1 MKTSIIFKKIF
12 SSVFFKS
19 GLVDNKIRQLGAK
32 DLTLIL
38 MYHRVVPAGQL
49 VQAGMY
55 VSPATFVSHLIFL
68 AKYFNVVPLNSLT
81 VKNGL
86 AGIAESGK
94 PPCVLTFDD
103 GWQDF
108 YEYAYPLL
116 VKYQQPATVFLP
128 TEFIGTG
135 KQFWTD
141 CFADLLS
148 RRQATIPG
156 KLSAPDI
163 LTAVAYLDGLPG
175 SFENQLEAGIEYLK
189 KYPLNKI
196 EKVLAG
202 LSETWQVD
210 LAGAGRNFLNWAEIA
225 EMKDSGLVSFGSHTV
240 NHQILTTLDNT
251 AIKNELID
259 SRKELLQRKV
269 VDSSCVSFCYPNGN
283 HTKEIAAMV
292 RSAGYHLAVTTKKG
306 WNHAD
311 ADKFTLKRIGIHED
325 MTSTPALFACR
336 IAGLI

>member
-1 MKTSIIFKKIF
+1 MKTSILFKNIF

-19 GLVDNKIRQLGAK
+19 GLVDRKIRQLGAR

-38 MYHRVVPAGQL
+38 MYHRVVPADQL
-49 VQAGMY
+49 IQAGMY
-55 VSPATFVSHLIFL
+55 VSPATFASHLIFL
-68 AKYFNVVPLNSLT
+68 AKYFNVVPLNSLQ
-81 VKNGL
+81 KGL
-86 AGIAESGK
+86 AGTAKNAK
-94 PPCVLTFDD
+94 PSCVLTFDD
-103 GWQDF
+103 GWKDF
-108 YEYAYPLL
+108 YAYAFPLL
-116 VKYQQPATVFLP
+116 QKYQQPATVFLP
-128 TEFIGTG
+128 TGFIGTG

-148 RRQATIPG
+148 RRQATMQG
-156 KLSAPDI
+156 KLSDSDI
-163 LTAVAYLDGLPG
+163 LTVVAYLDGLQS

-202 LSETWQVD
+202 LSEIWQVD
-210 LAGAGRNFLNWAEIA
+210 LAGPGRNFLNWAEII

-251 AIKNELID
+251 ALKNELVG
-259 SRKELLQRKV
+259 SRKELLQRNV
-269 VDSSCVSFCYPNGN
+269 VDRSCISFCYPNGN

-292 RSAGYHLAVTTKKG
+292 RSSGYHLAVTTRKG

-325 MTSTPALFACR
+325 MTSIPALFACR

>member
-1 MKTSIIFKKIF
+1 MKTSILFKKIF
-12 SSVFFKS
+12 SSVLFKS
-19 GLVDNKIRQLGAK
+19 GSVDNKISQLCAQ

-38 MYHRVVPAGQL
+38 MYHRVVPADQL

-55 VSPATFVSHLIFL
+55 VSPATFESHLIFL

-81 VKNGL
+81 VKKNR
-86 AGIAESGK
+86 AGIRGK
-94 PPCVLTFDD
+94 PSCVLTFDD

-116 VKYQQPATVFLP
+116 VKYQLPATVFLP

-141 CFADLLS
+141 CFAGLLS
-148 RRQATIPG
+148 HRQATIPE
-156 KLSAPDI
+156 KLSCPDI
-163 LTAVAYLDGLPG
+163 LPVVAYLDGLQG
-175 SFENQLEAGIEYLK
+175 SFAKRLEAGIEYLK
-189 KYPLNKI
+189 KYPLSKI

-202 LSETWQVD
+202 LSEIWQVD
-210 LAGAGRNFLNWAEIA
+210 LAGSGRNFLNWAEIA
-225 EMKDSGLVSFGSHTV
+225 EMKDSGLISFGSHTV

-251 AIKNELID
+251 AIKNELIA
-259 SRKELLQRKV
+259 SRKELLQRNV

-292 RSAGYHLAVTTKKG
+292 RSAGYHLAVTTRKG
-306 WNHAD
+306 WNRAD

>member
-1 MKTSIIFKKIF
+1 MKTSILFKKIF
-12 SSVFFKS
+12 SAVFFKS
-19 GLVDNKIRQLGAK
+19 GLVDNKIRQLGAQ

-38 MYHRVVPAGQL
+38 MYHRVVPAEQL

-55 VSPATFVSHLIFL
+55 VNPATFASHLIFL
-68 AKYFNVVPLNSLT
+68 AKYFNTVPLNSLT
-81 VKNGL
+81 VKNGQ
-86 AGIAESGK
+86 AGIAKSGK
-94 PPCVLTFDD
+94 PPCIMTFDD

-116 VKYQQPATVFLP
+116 VKYKLPATVFLP

-148 RRQATIPG
+148 HRQTTIPE
-156 KLSAPDI
+156 KLSEPDI
-163 LTAVAYLDGLPG
+163 LPVVAYLDGLQG
-175 SFENQLEAGIEYLK
+175 SFANQLEAGIEYLK
-189 KYPLNKI
+189 KYPLSKI

-202 LSETWQVD
+202 LSEIWQVD
-210 LAGAGRNFLNWAEIA
+210 SAGSGRNFLNWAEIA
-225 EMKDSGLVSFGSHTV
+225 EMKDSGLISFGSHTV

-251 AIKNELID
+251 AIKHELIA
-259 SRKELLQRKV
+259 SRKELLQRNV

-292 RSAGYHLAVTTKKG
+292 RSSGYHLAVTTRKG

-311 ADKFTLKRIGIHED
+311 ADQFTLKRIGIHED